1 MFVGVF
7 MLGLWLCLLELFG
20 REELI
25 LYGDGDYAGGDYA
38 GGGVYVMMGDRV
50 MFYGYGIGVM
60 VWLW

>member
-1 MFVGVF
+1 